1 MKELRFAV
9 MGAGFWSQFQI
20 AAWGELPGARC
31 VAIYN
36 RTKAKAEILASR
48 FNIPAVYEDAAAL
61 FRNEQIDFVDIIT
74 DVNSHAPLAH
84 LAAEHHIPV
93 ICQKPLAPSLAAAEE
108 MVIRCRAAGVPL
120 LVHENWRWQAP
131 IRALKQVL
139 DSGAIG
145 HVFRAH
151 VQFTNSFPVFDNQS
165 FLKTLDQFILAD
177 MGTHMLDAV
186 RYLFGELSWL
196 TCTTTRVHTDIRGE
210 DVATVMLS
218 TDETT
223 VLCSMSYA
231 SRIEHDRF
239 PETFIFVEG
248 DRGSAEIA
256 PDYWLRTTT
265 SAGTQ
270 ARRVPPRHYSWADP
284 AYDLV
289 HASIVSC
296 QANLLAALRGEAQAE
311 TTAEDNLR
319 TLRLVYAAYESARTR
334 QTVSL
339 E

>member
-1 MKELRFAV
+1 
-9 MGAGFWSQFQI
+9 
-20 AAWGELPGARC
+20 
-31 VAIYN
+31 
-36 RTKAKAEILASR
+36 
-48 FNIPAVYEDAAAL
+48 
-61 FRNEQIDFVDIIT
+61 
-74 DVNSHAPLAH
+74 
-84 LAAEHHIPV
+84 
-93 ICQKPLAPSLAAAEE
+93 
-108 MVIRCRAAGVPL
+108 
-120 LVHENWRWQAP
+120 
-131 IRALKQVL
+131 
-139 DSGAIG
+139 
-145 HVFRAH
+145 
-151 VQFTNSFPVFDNQS
+151 
-165 FLKTLDQFILAD
+165 
-177 MGTHMLDAV
+177 
-186 RYLFGELSWL
+186 
-196 TCTTTRVHTDIRGE
+196 VHTDIRGE

-218 TDETT
+218 TDEAT

-270 ARRVPPRHYSWADP
+270 SRRVPPRHYSWADP

-296 QANLLAALRGEAQAE
+296 QANLLAALRGEAHAE
-311 TTAEDNLR
+311 TTAADNLR

-339 E
+339 EQSIDFERSAVRTTPQGVS

>member
-9 MGAGFWSQFQI
+9 LGAGFWSQFQI

-36 RTKAKAEILASR
+36 RTKAKAEALASR
-48 FNIPAVYEDAAAL
+48 FNIPAVYDDAAAL
-61 FRNEQIDFVDIIT
+61 LRNEQLDFVDIIT
-74 DVNSHAPLAH
+74 DVNSHSRLAL
-84 LAAEHHIPV
+84 LAAEHRIPV
-93 ICQKPLAPSLAAAEE
+93 ICQKPLAPSVAAAEE
-108 MVIRCRAAGVPL
+108 MTIRCRAAGVPL

-145 HVFRAH
+145 RVFRAH
-151 VQFTNSFPVFDNQS
+151 VQFTNSFPVFDNQP
-165 FLKTLDQFILAD
+165 FLKALDQFILAD
-177 MGTHMLDAV
+177 MGTHILDAA
-186 RYLFGELSWL
+186 RFLFGEPRSL

-218 TDETT
+218 TDDTT

-239 PETFIFVEG
+239 PETYIFVEG
-248 DRGSAEIA
+248 DRGSAEIS

-270 ARRVPPRHYSWADP
+270 ARRVPPRHYPWAEP

-289 HASIVSC
+289 HASIVAC

-311 TTAEDNLR
+311 TTAEDNLH